1 MFTMLVDSWSG
12 PMLHIALSFVRIA
25 ATAEDVVQE
34 TWISVMRGIGAFAG
48 RSSLRTWVYRIL
60 INTAKRR
67 GVRERRTV
75 PAGSLTLA
83 GEAVPTVDPACF
95 RGIHDDY
102 PGHWTTSPSPW
113 PSTEDASLA
122 GELRAVIAAALDHLP
137 VRQRAVLTLRDID
150 GRDAGEVCD
159 ILGITPGNQ
168 RVLLHRARA
177 IVRMHIDTYV
187 LAGSDGDGGRR

>member
-1 MFTMLVDSWSG
+1 MFTMVVDSWSG
-12 PMLHIALSFVRIA
+12 SMLHIALSFVTIA
-25 ATAEDVVQE
+25 ATAEVVVQE

-75 PAGSLTLA
+75 PAGPLA
-83 GEAVPTVDPACF
+83 LDGEAVPTVDSACF
-95 RGIHDDY
+95 RGLADDR
-102 PGHWTTSPSPW
+102 PGDWTTSPSPW
-113 PSTEDASLA
+113 PSTDAALG
-122 GELRAVIAAALDHLP
+122 GELRAVIAAALDHVP

-177 IVRMHIDTYV
+177 TVRTHIDTYV
-187 LAGSDGDGGRR
+187 LAGLDGDGSRP